1 VVATGSA
8 TVAGGA
14 AFVQNWLGC
23 TRLATDVRPLIGGQ
37 AAPLVVPTT
46 GNVVGF
52 STPFIAYGSCPTF
65 RVFNGIGVYA
75 SPYATK
81 AGEFTAV
88 GAYPTYAAMVSN
100 YNTSVG
106 TKVVTVPVDFGAW
119 YSPYSV
125 AKDDPAPYAARTQAL
140 GEILVW
146 FGYTPTF
153 GTTPTPSSGVFFAKN
168 YPNPFNPMTTIEW
181 SIPRAGDLSIK
192 IFNVKG
198 ELVRTLHDGFSAVQS
213 GVMEWN
219 GTNDSGR
226 DVASGVYFYE
236 VRSGDNV
243 SVNKMALVK

>member
-1 VVATGSA
+1 M
-8 TVAGGA
+8 
-14 AFVQNWLGC
+14 
-23 TRLATDVRPLIGGQ
+23 
-37 AAPLVVPTT
+37 
-46 GNVVGF
+46 
-52 STPFIAYGSCPTF
+52 
-65 RVFNGIGVYA
+65 
-75 SPYATK
+75 
-81 AGEFTAV
+81 
-88 GAYPTYAAMVSN
+88 TYAAMVSN
-100 YNTSVG
+100 YNTAVG
-106 TKVVTVPVDFGAW
+106 SKVVTVPVDFGAW
-119 YSPYSV
+119 YSPYGV

-146 FGYTPTF
+146 FGYTPT
-153 GTTPTPSSGVFFAKN
+153 PSSGVFVAKN

-192 IFNVKG
+192 IFNVRG

-219 GTNDSGR
+219 GTNDGGR

>member
-1 VVATGSA
+1 
-8 TVAGGA
+8 
-14 AFVQNWLGC
+14 
-23 TRLATDVRPLIGGQ
+23 
-37 AAPLVVPTT
+37 
-46 GNVVGF
+46 
-52 STPFIAYGSCPTF
+52 
-65 RVFNGIGVYA
+65 
-75 SPYATK
+75 
-81 AGEFTAV
+81 
-88 GAYPTYAAMVSN
+88 
-100 YNTSVG
+100 
-106 TKVVTVPVDFGAW
+106 
-119 YSPYSV
+119 
-125 AKDDPAPYAARTQAL
+125 
-140 GEILVW
+140 
-146 FGYTPTF
+146 
-153 GTTPTPSSGVFFAKN
+153 VFFAKN